1 MGYVERNARG
11 RTELR
16 VHGVAGTAPESVL
29 QHPHAAQVAGNSQA
43 GFFRR
48 WWEADVVAADTPR
61 GRREAYSWGGL
72 TSGDNTRALWLLL
85 LPFMLLNVAFYMTPY
100 RRPPGSDA
108 GRVADRFSATVQ
120 RLLALSFTLTFTLT
134 TASVAMDLVGW
145 QCAAGPPVGDVCGTS
160 WLGWLDWSWLDRP
173 GRQVAVTALLPLAV
187 VAGLWWLAGSTW
199 HRLESVEV
207 TQAGTRVPDV
217 RTPLED
223 RAMWNGR
230 DTVRRLRALHVAAAL
245 VVPGVLALAPLRPDP
260 ARSAAL
266 AGQLVLLA
274 VVVAV
279 TAHPTVASR
288 QRPPGR
294 TAPPGRRRVVEKWI
308 FRALP
313 AGALAVTASCLA
325 LAAAAPADGTVDP
338 VGTLPWLVGTV
349 QWLFV
354 AQALLLA
361 TLLLVCLGLA
371 ARARAGRQPAT
382 TAPGGRAVDVRPAWK
397 GLAMPATA
405 LLAWVLAGGFSAG
418 VVLRAAQTFGTPI
431 GRGQRSGEPYP
442 LVVPSAYQ
450 WVAVS
455 GLALGVVA
463 AVCVLVTWWRVG
475 RWTGTRDAVERAYG
489 PAATVN
495 TARRDAVARSW
506 ARAAALS
513 REVPR
518 AFGVLLVATVAAVVL
533 GAAGFF
539 VYGPALLIVASPVVT
554 VANVALTGFVLG
566 LLWLGRQAYRDPEKR
581 RTVGIVW
588 DLGTFWPRAVH
599 PLAPPCYAERA
610 IPDLMHRLRHL
621 TAGGHVLLSCHS
633 QGSVLGAAVLLQ
645 VERAVSARTTL
656 LTYGSP
662 LARLYGRFFP
672 AYFSPR
678 ALERLGEL
686 LDDVPD
692 GTAPPGDR
700 TGWRWRNLHRPS
712 DPIGGA
718 VFVVHDLRFPRSA
731 HPSADTGDVD
741 RPLLDPAFTRP
752 AGDTCSPPIR
762 GHSNY
767 FADPAF
773 AWTADALQRGVLP
786 SVPTGPESPVP
797 ASVRRD
803 GVPGPA

>member
-1 MGYVERNARG
+1 MVYVERNARG

-29 QHPHAAQVAGNSQA
+29 AHPHAAQVAGDADA

-48 WWEADVVAADTPR
+48 LWEAEIVAADTPR

-108 GRVADRFSATVQ
+108 GADAADRRRDRFSAAVQ
-120 RLLALSFTLTFTLT
+120 RLLALSFTVTFTLT
-134 TASVAMDLVGW
+134 AASVAMDLVGW

-160 WLGWLDWSWLDRP
+160 WLAWLDWSWLDRP

-187 VAGLWWLAGSTW
+187 VGGLWWLAGSTW
-199 HRLESVEV
+199 HRLESVEI
-207 TQAGTRVPDV
+207 TQAGTGGAPEV

-245 VVPGVLALAPLRPDP
+245 VVPGVLALAPLRPDT
-260 ARSAAL
+260 AGRSVAL
-266 AGQLVLLA
+266 AGQLALLA
-274 VVVAV
+274 AVVAV

-288 QRPPGR
+288 QRPDGR
-294 TAPPGRRRVVEKWI
+294 GSPERRGIGTWAYG
-308 FRALP
+308 ALP
-313 AGALAVTASCLA
+313 VCAAAATALCLV
-325 LAAAAPADGTVDP
+325 LAAAAPVDGTVDP

-354 AQALLLA
+354 AQAALLT
-361 TLLLVCLGLA
+361 TLLGVCLRLA
-371 ARARAGRQPAT
+371 ARARSSTPPAAAATEGRP
-382 TAPGGRAVDVRPAWK
+382 VDVRPAWK

-431 GRGQRSGEPYP
+431 GRGQRSDGPYP

-450 WVAVS
+450 WTAVS

-463 AVCVLVTWWRVG
+463 AASVLVIWLRVR
-475 RWTGTRDAVERAYG
+475 RWQGTRGTVEAAYG
-489 PAATVN
+489 AAATAHP
-495 TARRDAVARSW
+495 ARRDEIARSW
-506 ARAAALS
+506 ARATALS

-518 AFGVLLVATVAAVVL
+518 GFGAVLVATVVAVVL
-533 GAAGFF
+533 GSAGFF
-539 VYGPALLIVASPVVT
+539 AFGPALLIVASPVVT
-554 VANVALTGFVLG
+554 VANLALTGFVLG
-566 LLWLGRQAYRDPEKR
+566 LLWLGRQAYRDPVKR
-581 RTVGIVW
+581 RSVGILW

-621 TAGGHVLLSCHS
+621 TAAGHVLLSCHS

-645 VERAVSARTTL
+645 AERAVSARTTL

-678 ALERLGEL
+678 ALARLGEL
-686 LDDVPD
+686 LDSRPAGPD
-692 GTAPPGDR
+692 PTAVDR
-700 TGWRWRNLHRPS
+700 SGWRWRNLHRPS

-718 VFVVHDLRFPRSA
+718 VFVVHDLRFPRSVQ
-731 HPSADTGDVD
+731 PSADTGDVD
-741 RPLLDPAFTRP
+741 RPLLDPAFARP
-752 AGDTCSPPIR
+752 AGDPCHPPIH
-762 GHSNY
+762 GHSRY

-773 AWTADALQRGVLP
+773 AWTVDALQRGALP
-786 SVPTGPESPVP
+786 P
-797 ASVRRD
+797 AAGAGSLRRD
-803 GVPGPA
+803 DLPGSA